1 MVWAGEERIEPK
13 VVDVGPDFALVPRN
27 SWVVAH
33 VLEDAGPTM
42 VETEPGQVLVPM
54 DSNWLQGAV
63 EVVLGLLASKEAEV
77 ELEFVMKAMH

>member
-1 MVWAGEERIEPK
+1 VWAGEELIEPK
-13 VVDVGPDFALVPRN
+13 VGDVGPDFALVPRN
-27 SWVVAH
+27 SWGAAH
-33 VLEDAGPTM
+33 VLEDSGPTM
-42 VETEPGQVLVPM
+42 FGTEPGQVLVPM